1 VPIPSD
7 RAPVVAIV
15 PARGGSK
22 RIPRKNIRPF
32 RGIPLLERVVLT
44 LRSSGLFDRIV
55 VSTDDDE
62 IASIGTAAG
71 AEAPFRRPP
80 ELSDDRTG
88 ARPVIIHA
96 IEAIEAEL
104 GRALGPTCI
113 VYPTAVFVTIE
124 DLASSLETLGTTE
137 SEFVFSAVEFDAPV
151 QRALVRLADG
161 SCAPMWSQHIGT
173 RTQDLEP
180 TYHDAGQFYW
190 GQRDAWLAGRPVFES
205 RSQMCILP
213 RWRVQDIDTP
223 DDWARAELIHRLLHG
238 DDPG

>member
-1 VPIPSD
+1 MRLPSD

-32 RGIPLLERVVLT
+32 RGVPLLERVVVT
-44 LRSSGLFDRIV
+44 LRASGLFDLIV

-62 IASIGTAAG
+62 IASIATAIG

-96 IEAIEAEL
+96 IETIEAEL
-104 GRALGPTCI
+104 GRELGPTCI
-113 VYPTAVFVTIE
+113 VYPTAVFVTGE
-124 DLASSLETLGTTE
+124 DLVSSFEALETSE

-161 SCAPMWSQHIGT
+161 TCSPMWPQHIGT

-180 TYHDAGQFYW
+180 AYHDAGQFYW
-190 GQRDAWLAGRPVFES
+190 GRRDAWLAGRPVFAS
-205 RSQMCILP
+205 RSQMSVLP

-223 DDWARAELIHRLLHG
+223 DDWARAEIIHRLLHG
-238 DDPG
+238 DDSG